1 MKEENKTGVMKMNN
15 VRLILNATFIASV
28 LLKYNRY
35 KYSFKK
41 NCNLTISRDVQNTPE
56 LGDVV
61 CIKIT
66 YSCDGISNVQYFS
79 PFKYVKAAVEFRDR
93 LLSNDPSLF
102 ITTGDTLENIEK
114 SNQQVYEEISGK
126 DVLVHDINQ
135 DNVYK
140 SLCVNGSFAYNYGD
154 SCYISIRIH
163 ERYDKTEGADCRLLI
178 TFVNQI
184 SGEVYTRFVP
194 IESFNFGID
203 VFLKLLKTNEVTL
216 QINSN

>member
-1 MKEENKTGVMKMNN
+1 MEEENKTEVVKMNN
-15 VRLILNATFIASV
+15 GKLILNATFIASV
-28 LLKYNRY
+28 LLKHNKY

-79 PFKYVKAAVEFRDR
+79 PFEYVKAAVEFRDR
-93 LLSNDPSLF
+93 ILSNDPSLF
-102 ITTGDTLENIEK
+102 ITTGDTLENIKE
-114 SNQQVYEEISGK
+114 SNEQVQEEISSK
-126 DVLVHDINQ
+126 DVLAHDINQ

-140 SLCVNGSFAYNYGD
+140 SLCVNGYFAYNYD
-154 SCYISIRIH
+154 DFCYINIRVH
-163 ERYDKTEGADCRLLI
+163 ERDDRKLLI

-184 SGEVYTRFVP
+184 SEEVYTHFMP
-194 IESFNFGID
+194 IECFNFSID
-203 VFLKLLKTNEVTL
+203 VFLKLLKTNEVAL
-216 QINSN
+216 HINSNRH